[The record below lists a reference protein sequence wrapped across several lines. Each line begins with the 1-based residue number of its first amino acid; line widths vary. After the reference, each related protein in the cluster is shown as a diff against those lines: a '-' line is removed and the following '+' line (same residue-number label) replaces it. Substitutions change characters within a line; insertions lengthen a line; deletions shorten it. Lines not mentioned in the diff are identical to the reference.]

1 MFRLGSL
8 MALAML
14 AMVIVAC
21 GSSGEAS
28 EPIQIPANPTSVSGS
43 SAISTEVIDPSSCA
57 GVLTEIEGDLSLFRD
72 SLTDSVRTSQP
83 QIESMCSAMYD
94 TSLPGRE
101 FLAVVL
107 IQFDTDDS
115 AVDHYELI
123 KNAYI
128 ESEDAISEINNSD
141 ERLIDQLS
149 ILIDSDG
156 IGRTMVMRQMEWIV
170 TVSVGP
176 TMAESPWNVGDIE
189 LIGTSVLERVN

>member
-1 MFRLGSL
+1 MFRFAGL
-8 MALAML
+8 MML
-14 AMVIVAC
+14 VVLTSVIVAC

-28 EPIQIPANPTSVSGS
+28 APIQIPVNPTTVSGS
-43 SAISTEVIDPSSCA
+43 SAILTEVIDPSSCA
-57 GVLTEIEGDLSLFRD
+57 GVLAEIEGDLSLFRD
-72 SLTDSVRTSQP
+72 SLTDSVQTSQP

-94 TSLPGRE
+94 TTFPGRE

-156 IGRTMVMRQMEWIV
+156 IGRTTVMRQMEWIV